1 MPLYGGIDLHA
12 NNSVVVLL
20 NEQDEVIYQKRL
32 PNDLPT
38 ILEQLA
44 PYHTD
49 IEGLVV
55 ESTYNWYW
63 LVDGLMEA
71 DYRVHLANPAAIQQY
86 NGLKYSDDHSDAR
99 WLGHLLRLGVLPE
112 GYIYPKADRA
122 VRDLLR
128 KRAHFVRQHTANVLS
143 VQNIMVRNTGSRFS
157 VKRIRELTAKELK
170 HLLPEAYQG
179 LAITSSLA
187 ILDCLSQQIKTLEKA
202 VSKRLKHTPSYEQ
215 LLTVDG
221 IGTILAQTIVL
232 ETGQIGRF
240 PTVGDYASYCRCVN
254 STKLSNGKRKGQG
267 NVKNGNLYLGWAY
280 MEAAQFAIRFNP
292 QAQRFYQR
300 KLAKST
306 NNTVLARKSVAHKL
320 SRACYYIMRDLV
332 PFEATKAFG

>member
-12 NNSVVVLL
+12 NNSVVVLM

-44 PYHTD
+44 PYHAD

-55 ESTYNWYW
+55 ESTSNWYW

-170 HLLPEAYQG
+170 HLLPEASQV

-221 IGTILAQTIVL
+221 IGTILAQTIAL

-267 NVKNGNLYLGWAY
+267 NVKNGHLSLGWAY

>member
-12 NNSVVVLL
+12 NNSVVVLM

-44 PYHTD
+44 PYHAD

-63 LVDGLMEA
+63 LVDGLMDA

-157 VKRIRELTAKELK
+157 VKRIRELATTELK
-170 HLLPEAYQG
+170 HLLPEAYQV

-187 ILDCLSQQIKTLEKA
+187 ILDCLSQQIKTLEQA

-221 IGTILAQTIVL
+221 IGTILAQTIAL

-267 NVKNGNLYLGWAY
+267 NVKNGHLSLGWAY

-300 KLAKST
+300 KLAKSP

-320 SRACYYIMRDLV
+320 SRACYYLMRDLV

>member
-1 MPLYGGIDLHA
+1 MD
-12 NNSVVVLL
+12 
-20 NEQDEVIYQKRL
+20 
-32 PNDLPT
+32 
-38 ILEQLA
+38 
-44 PYHTD
+44 
-49 IEGLVV
+49 
-55 ESTYNWYW
+55 
-63 LVDGLMEA
+63 A

-122 VRDLLR
+122 VRDVLR
-128 KRAHFVRQHTANVLS
+128 KRAHFVRQHTANVLR

-157 VKRIRELTAKELK
+157 VKRIRELTTTELK
-170 HLLPEAYQG
+170 HLLPEAYQV

-187 ILDCLSQQIKTLEKA
+187 ILDCLSQQIKTLEQA

-221 IGTILAQTIVL
+221 IGTILAQTIAL

-240 PTVGDYASYCRCVN
+240 PTVGDSASYCRCVN

-267 NVKNGNLYLGWAY
+267 NVKNGHLYLGWAY
-280 MEAAQFAIRFNP
+280 REAAQCAIRFNP
-292 QAQRFYQR
+292 QAQRLYQR

-320 SRACYYIMRDLV
+320 SRACYYSMRDLV
-332 PFEATKAFG
+332 PLEATKAFG

>member
-1 MPLYGGIDLHA
+1 M
-12 NNSVVVLL
+12 
-20 NEQDEVIYQKRL
+20 
-32 PNDLPT
+32 
-38 ILEQLA
+38 
-44 PYHTD
+44 
-49 IEGLVV
+49 V

-63 LVDGLMEA
+63 LVDGLMDA

-112 GYIYPKADRA
+112 GYIYPTADRA

-157 VKRIRELTAKELK
+157 VKRIRELTAQELK
-170 HLLPEAYQG
+170 HLLPEAYQV

-221 IGTILAQTIVL
+221 IGTILAQTIAL

-240 PTVGDYASYCRCVN
+240 PTVGDYASYCRCVH

-267 NVKNGNLYLGWAY
+267 NGKNGRRYLGWTS

-300 KLAKST
+300 KLAKSP

-320 SRACYYIMRDLV
+320 SRACYYMMRDLV
-332 PFEATKAFG
+332 PLEATKALG